1 MPPPRRSTPR
11 PTRSQ
16 GPRAEQADATRA
28 HLIVTAIGLLG
39 AGSYQ
44 CATVFEV
51 AKAAGLTP
59 GAVQHHFGSKAV
71 LMVEVIDAILR
82 DSGPDGVA
90 WPAADLPLAAR
101 CDGLVQALWQ
111 RAYAPPRFLAAWA
124 VYFGSAAEP
133 ALRLQVAQ
141 KRQAVTRTLI
151 DRFLAVLP
159 ELQASTEAP
168 ALVQLVLSGLRG
180 LGMVR
185 LFGDP
190 GPAEAAQLQLLGRL
204 LLSHC
209 QGAAPP
215 ATPAPV
221 PRPHRKP

>member
-1 MPPPRRSTPR
+1 MPPPPRSTPR

-28 HLIVTAIGLLG
+28 HLIGTAIDLLG

-44 CATVFEV
+44 GATVFEV

-133 ALRLQVAQ
+133 ELRLQVAQ

>member
-1 MPPPRRSTPR
+1 MASPPRNSTGPVR
-11 PTRSQ
+11 RQ
-16 GPRAEQADATRA
+16 GPRAEQADATRE
-28 HLIVTAIGLLG
+28 HLIGTAITLLG
-39 AGSYQ
+39 SGSYQ
-44 CATVFEV
+44 GATVFEV
-51 AKAAGLTP
+51 AKAAGLTH

-90 WPAADLPLAAR
+90 WPAAELPLAAR
-101 CDGLVQALWQ
+101 CDGLVHALWQ
-111 RAYAPPRFLAAWA
+111 RAYAAPRFLAAWA

-133 ALRLQVAQ
+133 ELRLQVAQ
-141 KRQAVTRTLI
+141 KRQAVTQTLI

-159 ELQASTEAP
+159 ELQTCAEAP

-204 LLSHC
+204 LLVHC

-215 ATPAPV
+215 ATPSPV
-221 PRPHRKP
+221 ARPHRKP